1 MHEFI
6 ISVAQFRLNDNCV
19 MKYKLVFL
27 SLLDRTC
34 WYGYIVRYS
43 TFHCVLICRFF
54 FCSSAVAVFLYS
66 CSFVLFSLIPFCLV
80 AYVVS
85 VMRVLPILTPCV

>member
-34 WYGYIVRYS
+34 LYGYIVRYS
-43 TFHCVLICRFF
+43 TFCLCLF
-54 FCSSAVAVFLYS
+54 VAF
-66 CSFVLFSLIPFCLV
+66 SFALLL
-80 AYVVS
+80 
-85 VMRVLPILTPCV
+85 